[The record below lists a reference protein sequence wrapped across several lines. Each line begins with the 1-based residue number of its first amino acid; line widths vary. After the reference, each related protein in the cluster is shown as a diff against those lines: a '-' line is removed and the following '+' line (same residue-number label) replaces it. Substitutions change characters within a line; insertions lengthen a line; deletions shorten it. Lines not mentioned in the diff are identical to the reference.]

1 MQRRQLNL
9 FDAVMLVMG
18 GVIGVGIFFTP
29 ARVAALVPDA
39 ATFFGMWVLG
49 GVVALS
55 GAVTFAELGGSF
67 PVAGGWYVFLR
78 EAWGRFVAFLFAWVV
93 LGVIAT
99 GATAVMAGFCLQS
112 LGEFAPALREN
123 PHMAK
128 VATAALI
135 FAVHVLAMFG
145 VRAGAKLQNA
155 CMVLKLAAVAVLAAG
170 AFFFFDP
177 PPELATAAPAATR
190 AFDLATLG
198 AALLPVLFACGG
210 WQHLCCLASE
220 VENPQRTLPL
230 AMLLGACGIVLVY
243 LLANGA
249 FVHVLGTAGMAN
261 DQGFAQ
267 RVADLT
273 LGSAGGKFLAAA
285 MAISALGVTLVTV
298 LATPWLFVAMA
309 REGLFFARFADVHPV
324 SGAPVPA
331 LIVQLVLCLTWCFGG
346 RAEQLV
352 DATVAAEWIFH
363 ALAAGA
369 LLRLRALRPE
379 LDRPFKSPLYPLAPL
394 VYLAIALFVVV
405 SNFQGAQL
413 EHTGTGLL
421 VLLLGAAVYVPW
433 RAIVAR
439 STPPG

>member
-29 ARVAALVPDA
+29 ARVAALVPDTA
-39 ATFFGMWVLG
+39 AFFGMWVLG
-49 GVVALS
+49 GLVALC
-55 GAVTFAELGGSF
+55 GALTFAELGGSF

-99 GATAVMAGFCLQS
+99 GATAVMAGFCVQS

-123 PHMAK
+123 PHAAK
-128 VATAALI
+128 LATAALV

-145 VRAGAKLQNA
+145 VRAGATLQNA
-155 CMVLKLAAVAVLAAG
+155 CMVLKLAAIVLLAAG
-170 AFFFFDP
+170 AFFAFDP
-177 PPELATAAPAATR
+177 PPGLARVPVSER
-190 AFDLATLG
+190 AFDLTTLG

-220 VENPQRTLPL
+220 VKNPQRTLPL

-243 LLANGA
+243 LLANSA
-249 FVHVLGTAGMAN
+249 FVRVLGTAGMAG
-261 DQGFAQ
+261 DLGFAQ
-267 RVADLT
+267 KVADVT

-285 MAISALGVTLVTV
+285 MAISALGVTIVTV

-331 LIVQLVLCLTWCFGG
+331 LVVQLVLCLTWCFGG
-346 RAEQLV
+346 RAEALV

-363 ALAAGA
+363 ALAAAA
-369 LLRLRALRPE
+369 LLRLRATRPD
-379 LDRPFKSPLYPLAPL
+379 LDRPFRSPLYPLAPL
-394 VYLAIALFVVV
+394 VYLAIALFVIV
-405 SNFQGAQL
+405 SNFQGPQL

-421 VLLLGAAVYVPW
+421 VLVLGAAVYVPW

-439 STPPG
+439 SAPAV

>member
-29 ARVAALVPDA
+29 ARVAALVPDTA
-39 ATFFGMWVLG
+39 AFFGMWVLG
-49 GVVALS
+49 GLVALC
-55 GAVTFAELGGSF
+55 GALTFAELGGSF

-99 GATAVMAGFCLQS
+99 GATAVMAGFCVQS

-123 PHMAK
+123 PHAAK
-128 VATAALI
+128 LATAALV

-145 VRAGAKLQNA
+145 VRAGATLQNA
-155 CMVLKLAAVAVLAAG
+155 CMVLKLAAIVLLAAG
-170 AFFFFDP
+170 AFFAFDP
-177 PPELATAAPAATR
+177 PPGLARVPLSER
-190 AFDLATLG
+190 AFDLTTLG

-220 VENPQRTLPL
+220 VKNPQRTLPL

-243 LLANGA
+243 LLANSA
-249 FVHVLGTAGMAN
+249 FVRVLGTAGMAG
-261 DQGFAQ
+261 DLGFAQ
-267 RVADLT
+267 KVADVT

-285 MAISALGVTLVTV
+285 MAISALGVTIVTV

-331 LIVQLVLCLTWCFGG
+331 LVVQLVLCLTWCFGG
-346 RAEQLV
+346 RAEALV

-363 ALAAGA
+363 ALAAAA
-369 LLRLRALRPE
+369 LLRLRATRPD
-379 LDRPFKSPLYPLAPL
+379 LDRPFRSPLYPLAPL
-394 VYLAIALFVVV
+394 VYLAIALFVIV
-405 SNFQGAQL
+405 SNFQGPQL

-421 VLLLGAAVYVPW
+421 VLVLGAAVYVPW

-439 STPPG
+439 SAPAV

>member
-29 ARVAALVPDA
+29 ARVAALVPDTA
-39 ATFFGMWVLG
+39 AFFGMWVLG
-49 GVVALS
+49 GLVALC
-55 GAVTFAELGGSF
+55 GALTFAELGGSF

-99 GATAVMAGFCLQS
+99 GATAVMAGFCVQS

-123 PHMAK
+123 PHAAK
-128 VATAALI
+128 VATAALV

-145 VRAGAKLQNA
+145 VRAGATLQNA
-155 CMVLKLAAVAVLAAG
+155 CMVLKLAAIVLLAAG
-170 AFFFFDP
+170 AFFAFDP
-177 PPELATAAPAATR
+177 PPGLARVPLSER
-190 AFDLATLG
+190 AFDLTTLG

-220 VENPQRTLPL
+220 VKNPQRTLPL

-243 LLANGA
+243 LLANSA
-249 FVHVLGTAGMAN
+249 FVRVLGTAGMAG
-261 DQGFAQ
+261 DLGFAQ
-267 RVADLT
+267 KVADVT

-285 MAISALGVTLVTV
+285 MAISALGVTIVTV

-331 LIVQLVLCLTWCFGG
+331 LVVQLVLCLTWCFGG
-346 RAEQLV
+346 RAEALV

-363 ALAAGA
+363 ALAAAA
-369 LLRLRALRPE
+369 LLRLRATRPD
-379 LDRPFKSPLYPLAPL
+379 LDRPFRSPLYPLAPL
-394 VYLAIALFVVV
+394 VYLAIALFVIV
-405 SNFQGAQL
+405 SNFQGPQL

-421 VLLLGAAVYVPW
+421 VLVLGAAVYVPW

-439 STPPG
+439 SAPAV